1 MVIATNKKTK
11 VKKTVTPNQK
21 LQLLDYIKKIPFIS
35 CVEQQ
40 EVFATFELPVELLG
54 NRDARTIIS
63 KALVLEAIAYG
74 LNIVTDQYYMS
85 HLFEF
90 VYFSEA
96 ELLLGHTQRPKH
108 CVLQQFINYYID
120 VIIENNQVKLLVV
133 NNDLEPQILSNPTDW
148 LARVRHLKSLRVQS
162 V

>member
-21 LQLLDYIKKIPFIS
+21 LQLLDYIKKIPFVS
-35 CVEQQ
+35 CVEQG

-54 NRDARTIIS
+54 NSAAGTIIS

-74 LNIVTDQYYMS
+74 LNIVTDQYFMS

-96 ELLLGHTQRPKH
+96 ELLLGHSQRPKH

-120 VIIENNQVKLLVV
+120 VIIENNQVNLLVV

-148 LARVRHLKSLRVQS
+148 LARVRHLKSLRLQS
-162 V
+162 E